1 MRVITASVHVMDVR
15 SLGYRTDLMLRR
27 LAGATLDDRGDHI
40 VVTTAAN
47 PGFWWG
53 NFLLLAE
60 PPQDI
65 EPWLDTFRDAFPAA
79 SHIAMGVDGTDGA
92 TGDTTG
98 LEAGVDVVLTA
109 THLPPR
115 PPDPYKKIRR
125 LETDLDWA
133 QAVDLQLVSHG
144 DEPSPSHRLFVERR
158 VAEERALVEAGHGA
172 WFGAFPDGTLRA
184 SLGVVTDGSG
194 IARYQNVETQ
204 PEFRR
209 QGLATQLVYEAG
221 VRALAQAETLVIVA
235 DPDDV
240 AIGIYRAAG
249 FVDRERQT
257 QLWREPQAAE

>member
-1 MRVITASVHVMDVR
+1 MKVT
-15 SLGYRTDLMLRR
+15 SLGFRTDLMLRR
-27 LAGATLDDRGDHI
+27 LAGATVEDRGDHI

-60 PPQDI
+60 PPRDI
-65 EPWLDTFRDAFPAA
+65 TPWLAVFEGAFPD
-79 SHIAMGVDGTDGA
+79 AMHVAIGVDGVGGE
-92 TGDTTG
+92 TGDTPG
-98 LEAGVDVVLTA
+98 LRAEVGVVLTA
-109 THLPPR
+109 THFPPR
-115 PPDPYKKIRR
+115 PPDPYKKIRP
-125 LETDLDWA
+125 LDSDLDWA
-133 QAVDLQLVSHG
+133 QAVELQLVSHG
-144 DEPSPSHRLFVERR
+144 DEPSPTHQLFVERR

-184 SLGVVTDGSG
+184 SLGVVSDGSG

-209 QGLATQLVYEAG
+209 RGLATQLVYEAG
-221 VRALAQAETLVIVA
+221 VQALAKAETLVIVA

-249 FVDRERQT
+249 FADREQQV